1 MSKINVARLVELGKP
16 LEVGVADKPSPGPK
30 DVLVKVE
37 ACGLVPNT
45 SNVVKGYT
53 PFTLP
58 ALPAVFGLDVA
69 GTIEAVG
76 ANVIGLAVGQRVYVD
91 PFMTCDTCSHC
102 RRNRRDLCPSAYYRG
117 YMSPTPGGGDL
128 INQYPFGGLSE
139 YVVAPDARVA
149 VLPESVDLRT
159 AARFGYIGTSFGA
172 LRKSGLGPGQTL
184 LINGVTGTLGVAAVA
199 IALGMGATRIL
210 GVGRNREVLE
220 RVRELAPN
228 RVFTVSSEDGL
239 DLVEWAREHTGG
251 HGVDVMYDCLGV
263 GGDAHGTS
271 RLLRAARSGG
281 RAVLVAGGVLGDVA
295 QTYMDLLMFDVHV
308 MGSQWFT
315 AGDADQMIAMI
326 GAGVI
331 DLSFLEHR
339 TFALP
344 EVNEAIELVG
354 SRPGGFQNVVVMP
367 GKAMTTSS

>member
-1 MSKINVARLVELGKP
+1 MSKINVARLVETGKP
-16 LEVGVADKPSPGPK
+16 LEVGVADKPVPGPK
-30 DVLVKVE
+30 DVLVKVA

-45 SNVVKGYT
+45 SNVVNGYT

-76 ANVIGLAVGQRVYVD
+76 DHVIGLQVGQRVYVD
-91 PFMTCDTCSHC
+91 PFMTCDNCSSC

-117 YMSPTPGGGDL
+117 YMSPTPGGGAL
-128 INQYPFGGLSE
+128 INQYPYGGLSE
-139 YVVAPDARVA
+139 YVTAPDSRVA
-149 VLPESVDLRT
+149 VLPETIDLRT
-159 AARFGYIGTSFGA
+159 AARFGYVGTSYGA
-172 LRKSGLGPGQTL
+172 LRKAGLGPAQTL

-210 GVGRNREVLE
+210 GVGRNRAVLE

-228 RVFTVSSEDGL
+228 RVSTISSEDGV

-251 HGVDVMYDCLGV
+251 EGVDVIYDCLGV
-263 GGDAHGTS
+263 GGDSGSTS
-271 RLLRAARSGG
+271 GLLRAARPGG

-295 QTYMDLLMFDVHV
+295 QTYMDILMLDVQV
-308 MGSQWFT
+308 MGSQWFS
-315 AGDADQMIAMI
+315 AEDADQMIAMI

-339 TFALP
+339 VFGLP
-344 EVNEAIELVG
+344 EVNEAIERVG
-354 SRPGGFQNVVVMP
+354 SRPGGFENVVVMP
-367 GKAMTTSS
+367 GQSTVSR

>member
-1 MSKINVARLVELGKP
+1 MSKINVARLVEVGKP
-16 LEVGVADKPSPGPK
+16 LEVGVADKPAPGPK
-30 DVLVKVE
+30 DVLVKVA

-45 SNVVKGYT
+45 ANVVKGYT

-76 ANVIGLAVGQRVYVD
+76 EHVIGLEVGQRVYVD
-91 PFMTCDTCSHC
+91 PFMTCDNCSYC

-117 YMSPTPGGGDL
+117 YMSPTPGGGRL

-149 VLPESVDLRT
+149 VLPESIDLRT
-159 AARFGYIGTSFGA
+159 AARFGYVGTSFGA
-172 LRKSGLGPGQTL
+172 LRKAGLGPGQTV

-210 GVGRNREVLE
+210 GVGRNREVLA
-220 RVRELAPN
+220 RVRELSPN
-228 RVFTVSSEDGL
+228 RVATISSEDGV

-251 HGVDVMYDCLGV
+251 EGVDVVYDCLGV

-271 RLLRAARSGG
+271 QLLRAARSGG
-281 RAVLVAGGVLGDVA
+281 RAVLVAGGVAGDVA
-295 QTYMDLLMFDVHV
+295 QTYMDVLMHDVQV
-308 MGSQWFT
+308 MGSQWFS
-315 AGDADQMIAMI
+315 AADADQMIGMI

-344 EVNEAIELVG
+344 EVNEAIERVG
-354 SRPGGFQNVVVMP
+354 SRPGGFENVVVMP
-367 GKAMTTSS
+367 GLPIVAPS